1 MHIRELLCV
10 RKRAA
15 KQHLVPVTPIATP
28 PRPTG
33 SLPKP
38 PVYS

>member
-15 KQHLVPVTPIATP
+15 KQRLVPVTPIDTP
-28 PRPTG
+28 PRPAG
-33 SLPKP
+33 GLPEP
-38 PVYS
+38 LVRL